1 VSDEQLTKTDGALAP
16 VQSVITKLGETA
28 SAGSVFGQPV
38 QNGDVIVIPCAEVVA
53 GMGAGG
59 GEGESQEEDEDGV
72 GSGGGGG
79 GYGKGR
85 PVAAIIIRRDSVEVR
100 PVIDIT
106 TIALAAL
113 TARAFIASWLFRLRR
128 AAKHADSGNGPSF
141 DEAKQAIKQ
150 RTE

>member
-1 VSDEQLTKTDGALAP
+1 MIDR
-16 VQSVITKLGETA
+16 LGKTA

-113 TARAFIASWLFRLRR
+113 TAWAFIVSWLFRLRR
-128 AAKHADSGNGPSF
+128 AAKHANSGNGPSF
-141 DEAKQAIKQ
+141 DEAKQAITQQNK
-150 RTE
+150 